1 MTLLGKIFTLCIF
14 IASLFLMFVA
24 MVVYA
29 THRNWQ
35 QAFTDAKAQL
45 QAKQQENA
53 NLEARYQ
60 NQVAK
65 LSADSEA
72 WEQQVRKLESEL
84 VTVRDLNQRTQ
95 LENDEL
101 RQERRAAESLV
112 AATERNNESLTTEV
126 VALRGTTQQS
136 QAARDAAW
144 IQTLKATTDL
154 HVTAGELQS
163 LQERSQQLIAQL
175 AHYTSAL
182 VEAGIDPEADVVV
195 QAYGEVS
202 GIRRADGGQLVEITI
217 GYDDGVRKG
226 HTVEIFRGELYLGRA
241 SIIDVD
247 PDRSVGRVLR
257 EFQQGQIQEG
267 DRVAT
272 KLRGI

>member
-35 QAFTDAKAQL
+35 EAYTDAQSKL

-65 LSADSEA
+65 LNADTEA
-72 WEQQVRKLESEL
+72 WKQQAAKLESEM
-84 VTVRDLNQRTQ
+84 VTVRKQNQDAQ
-95 LENDEL
+95 LELDQL
-101 RQERRAAESLV
+101 RQERRAAEALV
-112 AATERNNESLTTEV
+112 AATEQNNQSLTSEV
-126 VALRGTTQQS
+126 VALRGATQES

-144 IQTLKATTDL
+144 IQTLRATTDL
-154 HVTAGELQS
+154 HVTGGELET
-163 LQERSQQLIAQL
+163 LRERYQQLVAQL
-175 AHYTSAL
+175 AQYTSAL
-182 VEAGIDPEADVVV
+182 RERGIDPEAEVIVRADG
-195 QAYGEVS
+195 QVS

-226 HTVEIFRGELYLGRA
+226 HTVEIFRGDRYLGRA
-241 SIIDVD
+241 EIISVD

-257 EFQQGQIQEG
+257 QFQQGQIVEG
-267 DRVAT
+267 DSVAT
-272 KLRGI
+272 KLRGV